1 LLPRAVASVLDQ
13 SWRDFELL
21 IVDDGSTDGTEA
33 VVAAFEDP
41 RVRSLHGDHQGA
53 SAARNRGAEAAQGRY
68 LVFLDSDDAAL
79 PSWLG
84 RLYGAISTGHPDLV
98 VCGMEGVGSDGT
110 VRWRWIPGPG
120 ELGVGDVAV
129 HFEAGQ
135 VALRRELFVRSGGFA
150 PALRYGENT
159 ELALRLLCGTTPPPR
174 IASVPEVLV
183 RVRPVGA
190 DQDYSTARADSAR
203 YVLEHHRRWRRQ
215 VPHLWASYHAIS
227 GADLARRG
235 LWGLARR
242 QFAAAVATD
251 PRWEHIRRLVVAAV
265 PPVARSVWPV
275 LGATASGSAGKGPVG
290 SDAEVLFVALASG
303 LGGSMRSLATVLT
316 HLDGHRRVVA
326 CPAPTTFTDLIDR
339 RGVFEERLVVPGG
352 GPSRPGARLSALL
365 TVTAHARRNR
375 HRLAAIH
382 ANGLAERNLVAAAA
396 AVSRT
401 PVVVWVHDW
410 SVSPWSR
417 RLAPLIELITPETR
431 FAAVSPEAAAMLAEA
446 GIATADRVSVVAN
459 PIDPLEVRAEG
470 RPAPPP
476 PPPPAGDRV
485 TVGYLGTPAHY
496 KGFHLLPPLISCL
509 AGEPLRWVLY
519 AGPASAMPDVWEQLR
534 TMTPEIDIDLP
545 GKVIDVRDAY
555 AACDIVVCPSLH
567 ESFGRV
573 VAEAM
578 ANGVPVVASDL
589 PPLRRLVGDDEAGLL
604 VPPGDVAAAAAAIR
618 TLAADADRRHRLGT
632 NGVGRVRSY
641 APSAIVA
648 QLERLYGLR

>member
-21 IVDDGSTDGTEA
+21 IMDDGSTDSTEA
-33 VVAAFEDP
+33 VIAAFEDP
-41 RVRSLHGDHQGA
+41 RVRFLGGEHRGA
-53 SAARNRGAEAAQGRY
+53 SAARNRGAAAAQGRY

-79 PSWLG
+79 PTWLAG
-84 RLYGAISTGHPDLV
+84 LYGAISTGHPDLV
-98 VCGMEGVGSDGT
+98 VCGMEGVRSDGT
-110 VRWRWIPGPG
+110 VRWRWVPGPG
-120 ELGVGDVAV
+120 ELSIGDVAV

-135 VALRRELFVRSGGFA
+135 VALRRDLFVRSGGFA

-174 IASVPEVLV
+174 IATVPEVLV

-190 DQDYSTARADSAR
+190 DQDYSTERTDSAR
-203 YVLEHHRRWRRQ
+203 YVLEHHRRWRRR

-235 LWGLARR
+235 MLRSARR
-242 QFAAAVATD
+242 QFAAAFATD
-251 PRWEHIRRLVVAAV
+251 PRWEHIRRLVVTTV
-265 PPVARSVWPV
+265 PPVARLAWPV
-275 LGATASGSAGKGPVG
+275 LGAAASGSTGRESAG
-290 SDAEVLFVALASG
+290 SDTEVLFVALASG

-316 HLDGHRRVVA
+316 HLDGRRRVVA

-339 RGVFEERLVVPGG
+339 RGVFDERLVVPGG
-352 GPSRPGARLSALL
+352 GPSRLGPRLSAML
-365 TVTAHARRNR
+365 TVTAYARRNR
-375 HRLAAIH
+375 HRLVAIH

-396 AVSRT
+396 AVSHT
-401 PVVVWVHDW
+401 PVVAWVHDW
-410 SVSPWSR
+410 SVSPWAR
-417 RLAPLIELITPETR
+417 RLAPLVDLITPETR
-431 FAAVSPEAAAMLAEA
+431 FAAVSAEAAAMLAET
-446 GIATADRVSVVAN
+446 GIAAADRVTVVAN
-459 PIDPLEVRAEG
+459 PIDPGEVSNEAQ
-470 RPAPPP
+470 PAPRPSS
-476 PPPPAGDRV
+476 AGDRV

-496 KGFHLLPPLISCL
+496 KGFHLLPSVISCL

-519 AGPASAMPDVWEQLR
+519 AGPVSAMPEVWGQLR
-534 TMTPEIDIDLP
+534 TMTPEVDIDMP
-545 GKVIDVRDAY
+545 GKVIDVREAY
-555 AACDIVVCPSLH
+555 AACDVVVCPSLH

-578 ANGVPVVASDL
+578 ANGIPVVASDL

-604 VPPGDVAAAAAAIR
+604 VPPGDVDAAAAAIR
-618 TLAADADRRHRLGT
+618 VLAADPDLRHRLGA
-632 NGVGRVRSY
+632 NGVRRVRSY

>member
-1 LLPRAVASVLDQ
+1 VASVLDQ
-13 SWRDFELL
+13 SWGDFEL
-21 IVDDGSTDGTEA
+21 IVVEDGSTDGTEA
-33 VVAAFEDP
+33 AVAAFEDP
-41 RVRSLHGDHQGA
+41 RIRFLVGDHRGA
-53 SAARNRGAEAAQGRY
+53 SAARNRGASAAQGRY

-79 PSWLG
+79 PSWLAS
-84 RLYGAISTGHPDLV
+84 LHGAISTGHPDLV

-110 VRWRWIPGPG
+110 VLWRWIPGPRP
-120 ELGVGDVAV
+120 LGVCDVAV

-135 VALRRELFVRSGGFA
+135 VALRRELFVRSGGFV

-174 IASVPEVLV
+174 IAAIPEVLV
-183 RVRPVGA
+183 QVRPVGA

-215 VPHLWASYHAIS
+215 VRHLWASYHAIS

-235 LWGLARR
+235 RLGPARR
-242 QFAAAVATD
+242 HFAAAVATD

-265 PPVARSVWPV
+265 PPAARLAWPV
-275 LGATASGSAGKGPVG
+275 LGPTSYRASGTGAVG
-290 SDAEVLFVALASG
+290 GDAEVLFVAVAAG

-316 HLDGHRRVVA
+316 HLDGPRRVVA

-339 RGVFEERLVVPGG
+339 RGAFEERLVVPGG
-352 GPSRPGARLSALL
+352 GPSRLAARLSALI
-365 TVTAHARRNR
+365 TITAHARRHR

-417 RLAPLIELITPETR
+417 RLAHLVDLVTPETR
-431 FAAVSPEAAAMLAEA
+431 FAAVSDEAAAMLTET
-446 GIATADRVSVVAN
+446 GIAGADRVTVVAN
-459 PIDPLEVRAEG
+459 PIDPAEVSTEARRA
-470 RPAPPP
+470 
-476 PPPPAGDRV
+476 PPAGDPV
-485 TVGYLGTPAHY
+485 TLGYLGTPAHY
-496 KGFHLLPPLISCL
+496 KGFHLLPSLISAL

-534 TMTPEIDIDLP
+534 TMTPAIDIDMP
-545 GKVIDVRDAY
+545 GKVIDVREAY

-573 VAEAM
+573 VGEAM
-578 ANGVPVVASDL
+578 AAGVPVVASDL

-604 VPPGDVAAAAAAIR
+604 VTPGDVAAAAAAIR
-618 TLAADADRRHRLGT
+618 VLAADPDRRHRLGT
-632 NGVGRVRSY
+632 NGIRRVRSY
-641 APSAIVA
+641 APAAIVA